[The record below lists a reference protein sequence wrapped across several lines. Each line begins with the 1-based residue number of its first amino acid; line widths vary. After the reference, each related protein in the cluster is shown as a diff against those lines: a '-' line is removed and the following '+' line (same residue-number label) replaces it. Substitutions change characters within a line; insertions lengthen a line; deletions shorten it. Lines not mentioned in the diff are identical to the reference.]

1 MSKKILALLLA
12 ASMMG
17 AALVSCGGNN
27 DNGEDTTVEDTT
39 VNDTTVEDTTDAPA
53 AEVNVTVLADAVKAA
68 FGDLYNPESE
78 MGMPLMEIPAET
90 LESTYGVKAE
100 WVDEYA
106 AGMPMMMTNVDTF
119 IIVKPTEGNE
129 ENVLTALNSYYDYLV
144 NDSFQYP
151 KDIEKVRAAQVF
163 EKDDYV
169 FFIMLGMLSDEALF
183 AEGTEEEISTIQYN
197 EAMANNQKAIDAI
210 NALLGE

>member
-1 MSKKILALLLA
+1 MSKKILALLLV

-27 DNGEDTTVEDTT
+27 DNGEDTTAEDTT
-39 VNDTTVEDTTDAPA
+39 VNDTTVEDTTDAAVSDVNA
-53 AEVNVTVLADAVKAA
+53 ATLADTVKGA

-78 MGMPLMEIPAET
+78 MGMPLSEIPAEF

-100 WVDEYA
+100 WVEEYA

-119 IIVKPTEGNE
+119 IIVKPTEGNA
-129 ENVLTALNSYYDYLV
+129 ENVLAALNAYHEYLV

-163 EKDDYV
+163 EKGDYV
-169 FFIMLGMLSDEALF
+169 FFIMLGMLSDEALY
-183 AEGTEEEISTIQYN
+183 AEGTEEEISTIQYT

>member
-1 MSKKILALLLA
+1 MFKKILALLLA
-12 ASMMG
+12 ASVMG
-17 AALVSCGGNN
+17 AALASCGGNN

-39 VNDTTVEDTTDAPA
+39 VEDTTDAPNASVVDA
-53 AEVNVTVLADAVKAA
+53 AILADAVKFA

-78 MGMPLMEIPAET
+78 MGMPLMDIPAET

-100 WVDEYA
+100 WVEDYA

-119 IIVKPTEGNE
+119 IIVKPTEGNA
-129 ENVLTALNSYYDYLV
+129 ENVLAALNSYYDYLV

-163 EKDDYV
+163 EKGDYV
-169 FFIMLGMLSDEALF
+169 FFIMLGMLSDEALY

-210 NALLGE
+210 NATLGE

>member
-169 FFIMLGMLSDEALF
+169 FFIMLGMLSDEALY